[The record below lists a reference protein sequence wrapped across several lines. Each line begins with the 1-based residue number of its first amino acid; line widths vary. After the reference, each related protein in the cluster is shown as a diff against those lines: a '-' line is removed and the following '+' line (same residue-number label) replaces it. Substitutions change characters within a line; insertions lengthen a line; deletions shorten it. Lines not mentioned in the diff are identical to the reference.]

1 MKRQRGPGQTE
12 PSARPPIAADDPAV
26 KAARARVET
35 VLDDFSRIEL
45 QVVVVAPPDAIRLAA
60 RDRARSAAIVAGRG
74 PLLDDAIEAAREITM
89 RAFARGGFSGT
100 WAATDMAVSVVRASD
115 RVAAAAAVEEAVMAA
130 VVEDLADAE
139 TLEELHATWD
149 ELASLRGIPSPGS
162 LAGFASPAAGAMRGP
177 IQIAVV
183 IAFIVACAAV
193 GFGLGSG
200 AGLIPLA
207 IGIAVVAALLRRR
220 GESEA

>member
-1 MKRQRGPGQTE
+1 MKRRRGPGPT
-12 PSARPPIAADDPAV
+12 PPPLRPHVATDDPAV
-26 KAARARVET
+26 DAARARVEA
-35 VLDDFSRIEL
+35 VLNDFSRVEL

-74 PLLDDAIEAAREITM
+74 PLLDDAIAAAREVTL

-130 VVEDLADAE
+130 VVEELVDPE
-139 TLEELHATWD
+139 TLEELRATWD

-183 IAFIVACAAV
+183 VAFIVACAAI
-193 GFGLGSG
+193 GFGLGFG
-200 AGLIPLA
+200 VGLIPLA
-207 IGIAVVAALLRRR
+207 IGVAVMAALLRRR
-220 GESEA
+220 GEPEA